1 MRIAFLIATFALALK
16 VTLAANA
23 TVNENQEQQANQFC
37 NTNPT
42 YCK

>member
-1 MRIAFLIATFALALK
+1 MRTAFLIATFALVLK
-16 VTLAANA
+16 ITLAANA
-23 TVNENQEQQANQFC
+23 TVNESQEQKADQLC